1 MSQPRYVPAGRV
13 WFLSRRCT
21 QRQYLLKPSKR
32 ANQAFLYALAV
43 AAQKTGVKILWAV
56 AMSNHQH
63 CGVYD
68 ASGRMV
74 EFTREFHRLVAKH
87 HNAMYG
93 RWENFWA
100 CESPTDI
107 LLSDAADILDK
118 LVYSLVNP
126 CSAHLVERA
135 RQWPG
140 VISLPNQLGK
150 TLVIKRPKTYFR
162 QDGPM
167 PASVELVFH
176 KPPHFDHLSME
187 EYRALVARRLRA
199 KEDELIAQRRAE
211 GKRVLGRRRVLRQSH
226 EDSPRSR
233 EPRRVRRP
241 RLAAKSLWRRLEAIR
256 RLKDFIK
263 AHAEALAVWRS
274 GDRNVEFPYGT
285 YAMRVIHGVRCATA
299 PS

>member
-1 MSQPRYVPAGRV
+1 M
-13 WFLSRRCT
+13 
-21 QRQYLLKPSKR
+21 
-32 ANQAFLYALAV
+32 
-43 AAQKTGVKILWAV
+43 
-56 AMSNHQH
+56 
-63 CGVYD
+63 
-68 ASGRMV
+68 
-74 EFTREFHRLVAKH
+74 
-87 HNAMYG
+87 
-93 RWENFWA
+93 
-100 CESPTDI
+100 
-107 LLSDAADILDK
+107 
-118 LVYSLVNP
+118 
-126 CSAHLVERA
+126 
-135 RQWPG
+135 
-140 VISLPNQLGK
+140 PNQLGK

>member
-1 MSQPRYVPAGRV
+1 MTIARYVPKGRV
-13 WFLSRRCT
+13 WFLCRRCT

-32 ANQAFLYALAV
+32 GNQAFLYALAV
-43 AAQKTGVKILWAV
+43 AAQKTGVKVLWAV

-63 CGVYD
+63 CGIYD
-68 ASGRMV
+68 PLGNMV

-100 CESPTDI
+100 SESPTDI
-107 LLSDAADILDK
+107 MLENAGDILEK
-118 LVYSLVNP
+118 LVYSLANP

-140 VISLPNQLGK
+140 VISLPEQFGRPM
-150 TLVIKRPKTYFR
+150 VIKRPKTYFR
-162 QDGPM
+162 EDGPM
-167 PASVELVFH
+167 PAEVELVFE
-176 KPPHFDHLSME
+176 KPPQFEHLSME
-187 EYRALVARRLRA
+187 EYRELVAGRLRA
-199 KEDELIAQRRAE
+199 VEDELIAKRRAE
-211 GKRVLGRRRVLRQSH
+211 GRKVLGRGEVRRQSH

-241 RLAAKSLWRRLEAIR
+241 RLAAKNLWRRLEAIQ
-256 RLKDFIK
+256 RLKQFVK
-263 AHAEALAVWRS
+263 AYAEALAVWRN

-285 YAMRVIHGVRCATA
+285 YAMRVFHGARCATA
-299 PS
+299 PT